1 MSRGSVI
8 GIGLL
13 LVAGLGVGLWVALV
27 GDPAPLDARLIGF
40 RYRADGGGPTFDRGA
55 PPAVKLPPGE
65 PPVVEW
71 HGAEVLRAEVAI
83 AAVPDGR
90 IVRVTGWVGEPQPGP
105 GALVVRA
112 GGGERRWAG
121 RWSTPPEDHPLVAE
135 VAGHRAAGE
144 IEQARAALAAAG
156 AVDVET
162 ELWLGVERA
171 RVAQAAGQ
179 ADEAVEAWLEAAE
192 VARRAGLIT
201 ERTRRLR
208 SAAYVAWVHRRAAT
222 LADIIERAAPL
233 HDPIIDPGGLAR
245 LRQLDGQ
252 LSFLLD
258 DWQAARRAL
267 EDAIARFES
276 LGDTRPFLVATE
288 ALALLLADLGDAD
301 AALHR
306 LESVGDVIAAAD
318 PDARARYA
326 LNLGWLTL
334 RALPEARTEAQRDT
348 LRARLDAARQAAE
361 ASGDRLRTANAAVNQ
376 AWGALALGDLAAAA
390 SHLAD
395 ARALDPDGEGFAAPY
410 ATLLQARLDLARG
423 RLDAAEVGF
432 RRVEARAGWEQGD
445 VSELSWRAKLGL
457 GRVMRRR
464 GDFRGAR
471 DQFDRALHIVDALG
485 RRAALRGDRAT
496 FHADR
501 TDLVDEAIDLT
512 AEREPWRAFG
522 YADAARA
529 RPMRALQSDLR
540 VGALGPETR
549 RKWAAA
555 LDGARE
561 AADEARAAYARLRVA
576 PVAEE
581 AEARARARAADEARE
596 AAFDAAFA
604 VLDTATPAPPGI
616 SGGEAGTRLRA
627 DEILFAFHRGWAFRV
642 EPIRGATA
650 RPLPAGD
657 PLGDWRDLPDAV
669 RHVYIVPGGHP
680 DAFRLAT
687 AGDDPLLARASV
699 SFLPY
704 AGLLAQPAEAA
715 DGPPLVVAD
724 PRRDLSFAA
733 AEGAAVAK
741 ALPGATLLSGPA
753 ADRSAVLGALAGA
766 RLFHFA
772 GHGILHPE
780 RPWDAH
786 LRLAGADTLT
796 LSDVL
801 THPVGARLVM
811 LSGCETGVDAV
822 LLDEA
827 VVGLPEAFLAAGARA
842 VLATDREVDDRATRR
857 FVERFYAAG
866 GAERPAAAL
875 RIAALAAREAGDPAW
890 SAFRMIGLRSPGAD
904 RR

>member
-13 LVAGLGVGLWVALV
+13 LVAGLGAGLWVALA

-40 RYRADGGGPTFDRGA
+40 RYRADDGAPTFDRGA
-55 PPAVKLPPGE
+55 PPTVKLPPGE

-71 HGAEVLRAEVAI
+71 HGAEVRRAEVVI

-105 GALVVRA
+105 GALVVRVD
-112 GGGERRWAG
+112 GGERRWAG

-171 RVAQAAGQ
+171 RVAQAAGDAQ
-179 ADEAVEAWLEAAE
+179 GAIDAWSRAAE
-192 VARRAGLIT
+192 VARSAGART
-201 ERTRRLR
+201 EETRRLR
-208 SAAYVAWVHRRAAT
+208 AAAYVAWSHRRAALMSDLVT
-222 LADIIERAAPL
+222 RAAAL
-233 HDPIIDPGGLAR
+233 HDASRDPAGLMR
-245 LRQLDGQ
+245 LRYIEGQ
-252 LSFLLD
+252 LASLIG
-258 DWQAARRAL
+258 DWGVARRAY
-267 EDAIARFES
+267 ES
-276 LGDTRPFLVATE
+276 AVEGFAGLGERYPRLMATQ
-288 ALALLLADLGDAD
+288 ALALLLAELGDAK
-301 AALHR
+301 AGLSG
-306 LESVGDVIAAAD
+306 LESIADDVAETD
-318 PDARARYA
+318 PTTRARFA
-326 LNLGWLTL
+326 INLGWLSL
-334 RALPEARTEAQRDT
+334 RALSPEPTPTQAMA
-348 LRARLDAARQAAE
+348 LRARLDAGRVAMAEVGDAAE
-361 ASGDRLRTANAAVNQ
+361 IANAAVNQ

-432 RRVEARAGWEQGD
+432 RQVEARAGWEQGD

-457 GRVMRRR
+457 GRVMRRQ

-555 LDGARE
+555 LDAARE

-581 AEARARARAADEARE
+581 AEARARALAADKARE

-733 AEGAAVAK
+733 AEGAAVAE

-753 ADRSAVLGALAGA
+753 ADRSAVLAALAGA